1 MGVGGEPLTPMS
13 GIATRLPRLARQER
27 LWLRYL
33 VADLEGDTDRMRR
46 VGQVLDALRTRV

>member
-1 MGVGGEPLTPMS
+1 MGVGGESLTPMS
-13 GIATRLPRLARQER
+13 SIATRLPSLTRQER

-46 VGQVLDALRTRV
+46 AGHVLDALRSRP

>member
-13 GIATRLPRLARQER
+13 GIATRLPSLTRQER

-33 VADLEGDTDRMRR
+33 VADLEGDTERMRR
-46 VGQVLDALRTRV
+46 AGHVLDVLRSRS

>member
-13 GIATRLPRLARQER
+13 GIAMRLPSLTRQER

-33 VADLEGDTDRMRR
+33 IADLEGDTDRMRR
-46 VGQVLDALRTRV
+46 VGHVLDVLRARV

>member
-1 MGVGGEPLTPMS
+1 MNAGAARIPSLT
-13 GIATRLPRLARQER
+13 RQER

-46 VGQVLDALRTRV
+46 VGHVLDLLRARV